1 MADNTP
7 LNDSCRTEGAPIAA
21 STNPANKGLRTDG
34 RVRFAPPPAA
44 EAQAVGPT
52 ARRWHR
58 LNTEHRA
65 DPRRFV
71 RSEPLPGSGH

>member
-34 RVRFAPPPAA
+34 RVRCAPPPAA
-44 EAQAVGPT
+44 EAQGVGPRSTNPFFT
-52 ARRWHR
+52 AERQRR
-58 LNTEHRA
+58 
-65 DPRRFV
+65 
-71 RSEPLPGSGH
+71 SPLMIS